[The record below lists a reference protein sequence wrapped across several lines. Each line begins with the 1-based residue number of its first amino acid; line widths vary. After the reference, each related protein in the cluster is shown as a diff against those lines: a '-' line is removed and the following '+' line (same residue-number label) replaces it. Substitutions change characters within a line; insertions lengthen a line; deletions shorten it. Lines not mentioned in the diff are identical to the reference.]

1 MDFLPN
7 NAAGLYLRKKIRKDL
22 QAVSLDAD
30 MISLLLVI
38 EEHKSL
44 YQIAAEVEMDGASF
58 KSTLRRLLEQGLV
71 EIIQKPAPHLGRTFL
86 QAVRVNLTRVIG
98 PVAEIILEEATAE
111 LNLNPSEIPV
121 DQAAE
126 LIYRISREIPDEDSQ
141 TQFQRSIMP
150 ILNKLRP

>member
-1 MDFLPN
+1 MEFLPK
-7 NAAGLYLRKKIRKDL
+7 NAAGLYFRKKIHKDL

-38 EEHKSL
+38 EEEKSL

-58 KSTLRRLLEQGLV
+58 KSTLKRLLEQGLI
-71 EIIQKPAPHLGRTFL
+71 EIVQKRAPRLGKTFL
-86 QAVRVNLTRVIG
+86 QAVSVNLTRVIG
-98 PVAEIILEEATAE
+98 PVAEIILEEAAAD
-111 LNLNPSEIPV
+111 LDLNPSEITV

-126 LIYRISREIPDEDSQ
+126 LICRISREIPDEDSR

-150 ILNKLRP
+150 VLNKLQP